1 MLSRKHLKEKK
12 RYNSYRGN
20 AGEPYSFP
28 IGSEYIKKDR
38 YYMYIDMKPNLDVLK
53 QNGIHEYE
61 NFYNLLHKSKLKSK
75 NIKELIDEITKYLNA
90 NYNNKEIL
98 FLKDRQLKKS
108 NSEEANIVLNRI
120 ACEYPEDLINFVENK
135 YLESLQD
142 IERQRKKS
150 LIENLKKLVAKIS
163 QQKTD
168 NALFIQDFDDCNN
181 ESWNF
186 FDFEES
192 RPFFENNDET
202 NSEILQIYEMN
213 L

>member
-1 MLSRKHLKEKK
+1 MFSRKHLEEKK
-12 RYNSYRGN
+12 KYNSYRGN

-28 IGSEYIKKDR
+28 IGSEYINKDR

-61 NFYNLLHKSKLKSK
+61 NFYNLFRKNKLKSK
-75 NIKELIDEITKYLNA
+75 KIKELIDEITKYLNA

-150 LIENLKKLVAKIS
+150 LIENLKKLVDKIS

-181 ESWNF
+181 ESCNF

-202 NSEILQIYEMN
+202 NSEILQIYEMY